1 MWVHRRLAALA
12 LFGVQLLQG
21 TLPAVGGACVDAPSA
36 SGGDVVATAP
46 APTGVMPTDVMP
58 TATGHHGHHAAANAT
73 SAPAATSSESSAPTD
88 SPAHPHESITCPMAM
103 ACAVVGLMSTAV
115 AVELHEVLVTTDR
128 SERIADRLVSVDV
141 TPEPPPPRR

>member
-12 LFGVQLLQG
+12 LFGIQLLQG

-46 APTGVMPTDVMP
+46 APTGVMPTA
-58 TATGHHGHHAAANAT
+58 TAHHGHHAAANAT
-73 SAPAATSSESSAPTD
+73 STPAAAPTESSAPTD
-88 SPAHPHESITCPMAM
+88 TPAHPHESTSCPMAM
-103 ACAVVGLMSTAV
+103 ACAVAGLMSTAV

-128 SERIADRLVSVDV
+128 SEPIADRLVSVDV

>member
-21 TLPAVGGACVDAPSA
+21 TLPAVGGACVDA
-36 SGGDVVATAP
+36 AP
-46 APTGVMPTDVMP
+46 
-58 TATGHHGHHAAANAT
+58 ATGHQASAVATVVAPAHHGHDMAAHAAMQT
-73 SAPAATSSESSAPTD
+73 SDTPSPTDAPA
-88 SPAHPHESITCPMAM
+88 PAHPHESATCPMAM
-103 ACAVVGLMSTAV
+103 ACAVAGLMSTAV

-128 SERIADRLVSVDV
+128 TERIADRLVSVDV

>member
-36 SGGDVVATAP
+36 SGRDVVATAP
-46 APTGVMPTDVMP
+46 APTGVMPTA
-58 TATGHHGHHAAANAT
+58 TAHHGHHAAATAT
-73 SAPAATSSESSAPTD
+73 SAPTAAPTGSSAPTD
-88 SPAHPHESITCPMAM
+88 TPAHPHESTTCPMAM
-103 ACAVVGLMSTAV
+103 ACAVAGLMSTAV
-115 AVELHEVLVTTDR
+115 AVELHDVLMVTDR
-128 SERIADRLVSVDV
+128 SETVADRLVSVDV

>member
-21 TLPAVGGACVDAPSA
+21 TLPAAGGVCADAAPA
-36 SGGDVVATAP
+36 TAHEAGAVTVVVAP
-46 APTGVMPTDVMP
+46 P
-58 TATGHHGHHAAANAT
+58 HHGHAGAPQDAAAHAAMNASDT
-73 SAPAATSSESSAPTD
+73 PAPADSS
-88 SPAHPHESITCPMAM
+88 SPAHPHESTTCPMAM
-103 ACAVVGLMSTAV
+103 ACAVAGLMSTAV